1 MQKDLLDQ
9 FEKLKLKPSDIPE
22 FDAGDGMTA
31 DEFLKRRQEMRQNDY
46 LGEIKETIAG
56 MKEGIEKDRLEAIN
70 FGMISAGLNMI
81 ATSGQSGRSL
91 GALLKDTAKAFN
103 MTLPEFKRDMDKIKS
118 AQKDLI
124 KADMN
129 LLQAKAAQQ
138 EGDIAATEKFDQQRI
153 LLETQAKNKHT
164 QAVFDVIKKNTDV
177 NVAQL
182 NATANKINN
191 ALTRQTTLDAA
202 NIRVAGMK
210 EVAKINKEATENA
223 AKVRASLGASSYDR
237 GVTDRYLNDLTKNI
251 RKLKED
257 LINFPEDSPQYLK
270 IQGLINLRQEEL
282 NELIEERDD
291 KFGGGGIDITR
302 SPSTKKPY
310 KYKLPTPD

>member
-1 MQKDLLDQ
+1 
-9 FEKLKLKPSDIPE
+9 
-22 FDAGDGMTA
+22 
-31 DEFLKRRQEMRQNDY
+31 
-46 LGEIKETIAG
+46 
-56 MKEGIEKDRLEAIN
+56 
-70 FGMISAGLNMI
+70 
-81 ATSGQSGRSL
+81 
-91 GALLKDTAKAFN
+91 